1 MTGGVVYVKLWHEY
15 GFDCAALQR
24 RLAPSAQAA
33 ISPIDAH
40 DAATIREL
48 LDEYRCEL
56 LKSGQADEAEQV
68 AHIADAVERDFVA
81 IRPVTQ
87 QTAQHIST
95 E

>member
-1 MTGGVVYVKLWHEY
+1 MTGGVVYVKLWREY

-24 RLAPSAQAA
+24 RSAPSAQAA
-33 ISPIDAH
+33 ITPINAR

-56 LKSGQADEAEQV
+56 LKSGQADEAAQ
-68 AHIADAVERDFVA
+68 IAPIAATVERDFAA
-81 IRPVTQ
+81 IRSVNQ
-87 QTAQHIST
+87 QIAQHIST